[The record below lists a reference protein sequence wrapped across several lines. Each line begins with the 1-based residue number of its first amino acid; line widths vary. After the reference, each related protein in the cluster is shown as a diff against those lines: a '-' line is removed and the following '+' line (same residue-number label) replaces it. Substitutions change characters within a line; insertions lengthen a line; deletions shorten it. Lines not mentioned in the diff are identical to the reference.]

1 MVVHADSPCVRWSL
15 CVAILATLSFP
26 VFAQD
31 VNPVPPVA
39 KGLWTLQEART
50 QLRKYPKDVFLQ
62 YVALK
67 LGQREGIDATELIGL
82 DDPTQRQMA
91 DQRRQGVD
99 LFNLFSICN
108 QFR

>member
-1 MVVHADSPCVRWSL
+1 MIVHAGSPCVRWSL
-15 CVAILATLSFP
+15 FVVILVTLSFP

-39 KGLWTLQEART
+39 KGLWTLKEARA
-50 QLRKYPKDVFLQ
+50 QLRMYPKDVFLQ

-67 LGQREGIDATELIGL
+67 LGQREGIDATELLGL
-82 DDPTQRQMA
+82 NDPTQQQMA

-99 LFNLFSICN
+99 LFNLFSG
-108 QFR
+108 